1 MTEIEDSAFEGC
13 TGLTSI
19 TIPNSVTEIG
29 SSAFAEC
36 TSLTDILIGNSIKKI
51 NANVFDGCE
60 NLRSITI
67 AAMTPPTMG
76 EHDFDTLDFRTIKI
90 RVPKGSLAAYQ
101 AADFWGLFWNI
112 EEYDPN
118 GIADVQTDVHNGAAP
133 IYNLKGVRMTEE
145 KGTLPTG
152 IYIQEGKKFIV
163 K

>member
-1 MTEIEDSAFEGC
+1 MKQGFDATDL
-13 TGLTSI
+13 LT
-19 TIPNSVTEIG
+19 V
-29 SSAFAEC
+29 
-36 TSLTDILIGNSIKKI
+36 
-51 NANVFDGCE
+51 
-60 NLRSITI
+60 
-67 AAMTPPTMG
+67 
-76 EHDFDTLDFRTIKI
+76 KI

-133 IYNLKGVRMTEE
+133 IYNLQGVQVKEAKE
-145 KGTLPTG
+145 NLPTG

>member
-1 MTEIEDSAFEGC
+1 MFYGC

-29 SSAFAEC
+29 SSTFYGC
-36 TSLTDILIGNSIKKI
+36 TSLT
-51 NANVFDGCE
+51 
-60 NLRSITI
+60 SITI
-67 AAMTPPTMG
+67 AATTPPTV
-76 EHDFDTLDFRTIKI
+76 EEQRFDTLDFRTIKI

-112 EEYDPN
+112 EEYDPT

-133 IYNLKGVRMTEE
+133 IYNLQGVMVKEAKGN
-145 KGTLPTG
+145 LPTG